1 MPKVRFLHIPKTAG
15 TSVNV
20 FLDRFYPVSAIW
32 VFRHSLSLQE
42 NLGNLRAMDPQARR
56 AIRLFRGHAPL
67 LTGEADVDE
76 ARTFTLL
83 REPVQRVKSFC
94 CHIAD
99 GKMQDIFPPEKFH
112 LGEFLDS
119 GYDEL
124 ENLQTKMLIG
134 SDQYAAL
141 RGEGSTAAFEAAL
154 DGAFDKIELTGTQH
168 RYEETLLLA
177 TILFGWPATDTRKKL
192 NVRYRSN
199 SVRFSEAETRKIK
212 ELNRW
217 DSLAYE
223 MAASR
228 FARVYE
234 RFSTKAE
241 ILKFRLALRRA
252 VSAFAAKF
260 RNLAVS
266 GSGSKGVRP

>member
-1 MPKVRFLHIPKTAG
+1 VRTVRFLHIPKTAG

-32 VFRHSLSLQE
+32 VFRNSIPLQE
-42 NLGNLRAMDPQARR
+42 NIARLRSLDPEARR

-67 LTGEADVDE
+67 VTGEADVDE

-134 SDQYAAL
+134 SEQYAAL
-141 RGEGSTAAFEAAL
+141 RREGSAAAFEAAL
-154 DGAFDKIELTGTQH
+154 DDAFDKIELTGTQD

-177 TILFGWPATDTRKKL
+177 TLVFGWPATDIRKKL

-199 SVRFSEAETRKIK
+199 SVQFSEAETRKIK

-217 DSLAYE
+217 DSLAYK
-223 MAASR
+223 MAGSR

-241 ILKFRLALRRA
+241 ILKFRLDLRRA
-252 VSAFAAKF
+252 ISVFAAKF
-260 RNLAVS
+260 KNLAVS
-266 GSGSKGVRP
+266 GNEPKEVRP